1 MCACGLIGTKVGLN
15 RGIYRSEFPH
25 YLLIC
30 IVFTHRL
37 LFNESATSELIA
49 STAFDLPATRER
61 APFV

>member
-1 MCACGLIGTKVGLN
+1 MCARGLIGNSAALN

-37 LFNESATSELIA
+37 LFNESAASKLIA
-49 STAFDLPATRER
+49 STAFDLSATCER